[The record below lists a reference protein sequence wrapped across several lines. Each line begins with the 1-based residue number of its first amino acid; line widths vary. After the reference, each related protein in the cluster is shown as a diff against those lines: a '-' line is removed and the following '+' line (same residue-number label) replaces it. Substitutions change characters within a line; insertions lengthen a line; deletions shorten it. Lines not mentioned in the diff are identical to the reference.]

1 VKIRYCITVLLVMT
15 IIMVWPLQAYCENGI
30 LIGLIPEENIFNQ
43 MDRYRPLAAY
53 LSKKIETPVRFTVL
67 SRYGDVMDRFVSRKM
82 DGAFF
87 GVFTGVLAMEKIDA
101 VPVARAVNL
110 DGSSTVQSYIF
121 VRNNSGI
128 HDVEGMK
135 GKRITF
141 VDRATVT
148 GYLYALS
155 YLREFGIANPE
166 AYFREVSFTG
176 SHGSTIYS
184 VLDGRADVG
193 IVKSKIFQLLVA
205 KDTTIQE
212 ELMIIARSQEFPDTT
227 LFLRKDISQTL
238 LSRIKAALF
247 SMEKDPE
254 GIAVLKK
261 LEAQKFIEAKKNDFA
276 SFYEVA
282 RKAGITLKT
291 YKYK

>member
-1 VKIRYCITVLLVMT
+1 MT

-254 GIAVLKK
+254 GIAILKK

>member
-1 VKIRYCITVLLVMT
+1 MRYGITLLLAVTVLMA
-15 IIMVWPLQAYCENGI
+15 WPVKAHCENEI

-53 LSKKIETPVRFTVL
+53 LSKKIETPVRFTIL

-128 HDVEGMK
+128 RDVEGMK

-155 YLREFGIANPE
+155 YLKEFGVSDPE
-166 AYFREVSFTG
+166 SYFMEVSFTG
-176 SHGSTIYS
+176 SHGSTIYA

-193 IVKSKIFQLLVA
+193 TVKSKIYQLLVA
-205 KDTTIQE
+205 KDSTIKE

-227 LFLRKDISQTL
+227 LFLRKDIPETL

-247 SMEKDPE
+247 NMEKDPE
-254 GIAVLKK
+254 GITVLKK
-261 LEAQKFIEAKKNDFA
+261 LEAQKFIEAKKKDFA
-276 SFYEVA
+276 SFYDVA
-282 RKAGITLKT
+282 RKAGITVKT

>member
-1 VKIRYCITVLLVMT
+1 MT

-247 SMEKDPE
+247 GMEKDPE
-254 GIAVLKK
+254 GIAVLKR

-276 SFYEVA
+276 SFYDVA
-282 RKAGITLKT
+282 RKAGITVKT

>member
-1 VKIRYCITVLLVMT
+1 MT

-254 GIAVLKK
+254 GIAVLKR

-276 SFYEVA
+276 SFYDVA
-282 RKAGITLKT
+282 RKAGITVKT

>member
-1 VKIRYCITVLLVMT
+1 MKMRHLITFLLALTVL
-15 IIMVWPLQAYCENGI
+15 MVWPLKAYCGDEI

-53 LSKKIETPVRFTVL
+53 LSKKIETPVRFTIL

-121 VRNNSGI
+121 VHNNSGI
-128 HDVEGMK
+128 QDVEGMK
-135 GKRITF
+135 GKRVAF

-155 YLREFGIANPE
+155 YFREFGVSNPE
-166 AYFREVSFTG
+166 SYFREVSFTG

-193 IVKSKIFQLLVA
+193 TVKSKIFELLVA
-205 KDTTIQE
+205 KDHTIKE

-227 LFLRKDISQTL
+227 LFLRKDIPETL

-247 SMEKDPE
+247 NMEKDPE
-254 GIAVLKK
+254 GITVLKK
-261 LEAQKFIEAKKNDFA
+261 LEAQKFIEAKKKDFA
-276 SFYEVA
+276 SFYDVA
-282 RKAGITLKT
+282 RKAGITVKT